1 LRQVTCDPKR
11 LHIEFG
17 VGTAAGEV
25 RNPGVGI
32 AAGDPA
38 SVRLL
43 GRYATPALIQLL
55 VRYATRERRRMRSAP
70 FLSFSFHLYEY
81 ELVVHCVYN
90 F

>member
-1 LRQVTCDPKR
+1 LRQVTYDPKR
-11 LHIEFG
+11 LHIEIG

-25 RNPGVGI
+25 RNPGVDT

-43 GRYATPALIQLL
+43 GRYATPALVQLL
-55 VRYATRERRRMRSAP
+55 VRYATIERRRMRSAP
-70 FLSFSFHLYEY
+70 FLSFSFHLYKCV
-81 ELVVHCVYN
+81 LVVHCVYS